1 MTGTNDITTELHDG
15 VVLVRMDA
23 DENHF
28 TPPFMDSLHDAMNI
42 AERRPGVGAI
52 VLTGGGR
59 TFSHG
64 IDLQWAMDAGPEAA
78 DGLVAQ
84 MHALFLRLVTSPLTS
99 VAAINGHAFGGGAM
113 LALACDQR
121 VMRADRGWFCLPEV
135 DFRLPFTTG
144 MTALIRRRLGDTR
157 AHEAMLTGR
166 RYGGGEAAALGIV
179 DDAVGYDMVVE
190 RAIERAR
197 VLSDKDRA
205 AVAAIKATLYADVA
219 AALAA

>member
-1 MTGTNDITTELHDG
+1 MTGTTDITTEIHDG
-15 VVLVRMDA
+15 VTVVRMDA
-23 DENHF
+23 DANRF
-28 TPPFMDSLHDAMNI
+28 TPPFLDSLSDAI
-42 AERRPGVGAI
+42 TSAERRPGPSAI

-59 TFSHG
+59 TFSEG
-64 IDLQWAMDAGPEAA
+64 IDLEWAQATGREAT
-78 DGLVAQ
+78 DGLVVQ
-84 MHALFLRLVTSPLTS
+84 MHALFLRLLTGPLTS

-135 DFRLPFTTG
+135 DFRLEFTIG
-144 MTALIRRRLGDTR
+144 MTALIRRRLGDVR

-166 RYGGGEAAALGIV
+166 RYGGTEAAELGIV
-179 DDAVGYDMVVE
+179 DEAVGYDLVVE
-190 RAIERAR
+190 RAVARAR
-197 VLSDKDRA
+197 ALADKDRA